1 VTSTTKWQPRIALA
15 SGSPRRAS
23 ILRAL
28 GVPFSAFATAAD
40 ETLIAG
46 EEGVVA
52 AERLA
57 RVKAAAGAKDE
68 SLPVLAADTIVVRQ
82 GEIYGKPE
90 SAEDARRML
99 DELQGHTHEVITG
112 VCIQWGEVIR
122 SGVERTAVRLAKM
135 RPEERDWY
143 VKTGEPLDKAG
154 AYNIEGL
161 GAMFI
166 AEVRGSPSNVA
177 GLPVGLLRSLVRE
190 AGVDLGWPE
199 R

>member
-1 VTSTTKWQPRIALA
+1 MKSQTDLQPRIALA
-15 SGSPRRAS
+15 SGSPRRAN

-28 GVPFSAFATAAD
+28 GIPFSAFATDVD
-40 ETLIAG
+40 ETLMAG

-57 RVKAAAGAKDE
+57 RVKAAAGAKVE
-68 SLPVLAADTIVVRQ
+68 SLPVLAADTIVVLDGQ
-82 GEIYGKPE
+82 IYGKPD
-90 SAEDARRML
+90 SGAHARRML
-99 DELQGHTHEVITG
+99 GELQGHTHEVITG
-112 VCIQWGEVIR
+112 VCIHWGDVIR
-122 SGVERTAVRLAKM
+122 SGVERTAVTLAKM
-135 RPEERDWY
+135 SVDERDWY
-143 VKTGEPLDKAG
+143 VETGEPLDKAG